1 MKFLCN
7 FHLKFKEV
15 YIMAQSICPKC
26 GNSQFEGVEKRIV
39 GLRYSV
45 MFIQCMSCGCVVGV
59 LNFSPQ
65 GFVIRAEGLCGFQIR
80 SYITRGLQIPVNQT
94 NRACM
99 IGFTHALSIYKN
111 SMSNDNFVISTTTF
125 HHFHH
130 RDNIHN
136 YNLVLP

>member
-80 SYITRGLQIPVNQT
+80 SYITRGLTNCLPPSRLGITQTSLVLLSLLRRLQIPVNMKL
-94 NRACM
+94 A
-99 IGFTHALSIYKN
+99 
-111 SMSNDNFVISTTTF
+111 
-125 HHFHH
+125 
-130 RDNIHN
+130 
-136 YNLVLP
+136 